1 MQSRHAERD
10 DPMIRTVSLLLSLPA
25 IVIALVVAN
34 CAGQLGLA
42 ETTLG
47 ILAII
52 SFAVLAAGWT
62 EDRDITD

>member
-1 MQSRHAERD
+1 
-10 DPMIRTVSLLLSLPA
+10 MIRTVSLLLSLPA